1 MYTVNSKSLKRSL
14 GTLIQALSLLLLMLF
29 SQLSQAILLK
39 IDPAQSEVLYTSFQ
53 VPICAVDLFDGVV
66 CTSPALPQLFTI
78 TGNIEADVI
87 HEHLEFEFDY
97 PVVDRDLLHL
107 ITSNLN
113 TGALDL
119 DFSLSGAL
127 GLMSGEVFEV
137 QDNPCFLFV
146 GPGSCSGWTMGAR
159 TGSAGTWD
167 GQTLIWSGYQTSFVD
182 SSFNYTI
189 TATLAAVPE
198 PGTLPLM
205 FLMPAL
211 MFFSVGAKGLG
222 KWLGKGLDKLMAW
235 PRPREHVC

>member
-14 GTLIQALSLLLLMLF
+14 GTPIQALTLLLLMFF

-39 IDPAQSEVLYTSFQ
+39 IDPAHSEVLYTPSFQ
-53 VPICAVDLFDGVV
+53 FPICAVDLSGGVV

-97 PVVDRDLLHL
+97 PVVDRDLLSL
-107 ITSNLN
+107 ITSNLSS
-113 TGALDL
+113 GALDL
-119 DFSLSGAL
+119 GFSLSGAL
-127 GLMSGEVFEV
+127 GLMSGEVFDV
-137 QDNPCFLFV
+137 QDDPCFLFV
-146 GPGSCSGWTMGAR
+146 GPGSCSGWIMGTR

-167 GQTLIWSGYQTSFVD
+167 GQTLIWRGYQTSFVD

-189 TATLAAVPE
+189 TATVAAVPE

-222 KWLGKGLDKLMAW
+222 KGLAMQG
-235 PRPREHVC
+235 